1 MATKVKTEPEEEVQ
15 PSTSGGG
22 APTQEPEEKSES
34 GESMESDEIDDEFL
48 SNYCETA
55 EIIQPMTVSKEL
67 FYTDEMVAQNYARLS
82 KQDKERFDQMKEL
95 AEAIKKETGDYS
107 LIEDLMA
114 RVVGKRFGI
123 MTRGD
128 VKAVMGK
135 EGEGAKGGKHLK
147 QEGSRLVIKSEL
159 GVEAEKIVISAI
171 VPSEELTLLPYC
183 IKESEEQSDCETIG
197 SNSDIKEIDKT
208 EVRNILKELA
218 GLKRKEAECF
228 DRLAKVVPDMQDNE
242 VIVVAEKVRGF
253 ELSQCVYQMN
263 QCIANPRDFHAT
275 LAAGERLY
283 SLYKFNQT
291 GTPPISVPELCNYY
305 DVGKMKIYE
314 LLRCE
319 KYKYPTKEE
328 TEKKPIR
335 RIGPEKVEEEP
346 PEKRNKKTKAA
357 PTT

>member
-55 EIIQPMTVSKEL
+55 EIIQPMMVSKEL
-67 FYTDEMVAQNYARLS
+67 FYTDEMVARNYARLS

-95 AEAIKKETGDYS
+95 AETIKKETGDYS

-114 RVVGKRFGI
+114 RVVGERFGS

-135 EGEGAKGGKHLK
+135 EGEGAEGGKHLK
-147 QEGSRLVIKSEL
+147 QEGSRLVIKSEP
-159 GVEAEKIVISAI
+159 GVEAEKVVISAI
-171 VPSEELTLLPYC
+171 VPSEERTLLPYC
-183 IKESEEQSDCETIG
+183 VKESEEQSDCETIG
-197 SNSDIKEIDKT
+197 SDSDIEEIDKT

-228 DRLAKVVPDMQDNE
+228 DRLAQAVPDMQDNE
-242 VIVVAEKVRGF
+242 VVVVAEKVR
-253 ELSQCVYQMN
+253 ESKLPQCVYQMN
-263 QCIANPRDFHAT
+263 QCIANPRDFHAA

-283 SLYKFNQT
+283 SLYKLNQT

-314 LLRCE
+314 LLRGE

-335 RIGPEKVEEEP
+335 RI
-346 PEKRNKKTKAA
+346 
-357 PTT
+357 

>member
-1 MATKVKTEPEEEVQ
+1 MATKVKIEPEEEVQ
-15 PSTSGGG
+15 LSTSGGG
-22 APTQEPEEKSES
+22 ATTQEPEEKSES

-95 AEAIKKETGDYS
+95 AETIKKETGDNS
-107 LIEDLMA
+107 LIEDLMVQ
-114 RVVGKRFGI
+114 VVGERFGS

-128 VKAVMGK
+128 VKAIMGK
-135 EGEGAKGGKHLK
+135 EGEGAEGGKHLK
-147 QEGSRLVIKSEL
+147 QEGSRLVIKSEP
-159 GVEAEKIVISAI
+159 GVEAEKVVISAI

-183 IKESEEQSDCETIG
+183 VKESEEQSDCETIG
-197 SNSDIKEIDKT
+197 SDSDIEEIDKT
-208 EVRNILKELA
+208 EVGNILKELA

-228 DRLAKVVPDMQDNE
+228 DRLAQAVPDMQDNE
-242 VIVVAEKVRGF
+242 VVVVAEKVRES
-253 ELSQCVYQMN
+253 ELPQCVYQMN
-263 QCIANPRDFHAT
+263 QRIANPRDFRAA

-291 GTPPISVPELCNYY
+291 GTPPISVPKLCNYY
-305 DVGKMKIYE
+305 DVGKTKIYE
-314 LLRCE
+314 LLRGE

-328 TEKKPIR
+328 TEKKPI
-335 RIGPEKVEEEP
+335 
-346 PEKRNKKTKAA
+346 
-357 PTT
+357 